1 MAQGACAHRTL
12 PAAQH
17 QMTRP
22 IEQVIDQHRVT
33 YHSVDALVFEP
44 TQVDKIL
51 VSFTGMQIGH
61 YNRWSWFCDR
71 YQQDNTLYIVFK
83 DDDRLFYLDREP
95 QNPVSTHH
103 ADFILDKL
111 AKHQLDSKKL
121 YTLGTSMGGYSA
133 IYFAFRLDAYAA
145 ITSSPL
151 VDIDSAT
158 PTVNPNTDVLEPT
171 TNLWSRQMAALGNT
185 WIDLDQYVLQS
196 AATPRIFLTHGTYRP
211 DLAAV
216 TKLTAALKEKNISY
230 IIDQVDKNEHAD
242 YLSAATL
249 FDLINHWP
257 DK

>member
-1 MAQGACAHRTL
+1 
-12 PAAQH
+12 
-17 QMTRP
+17 MTRT

-44 TQVDKIL
+44 AQVNKIL

-95 QNPVSTHH
+95 QNPVSKHH
-103 ADFILDKL
+103 ADFILSKL

-151 VDIDSAT
+151 VDVDSAT
-158 PTVNPNTDVLEPT
+158 PKPNPETNVTEPT
-171 TNLWSRQMAALGNT
+171 TNLWSRQMTALGSA
-185 WIDLDQYVLQS
+185 WIDLDQYILQCNS
-196 AATPRIFLTHGTYRP
+196 RPRIFVAHGTYRP

-216 TKLTAALKEKNISY
+216 AKLKSALEIKNIDY
-230 IIDQVDKNEHAD
+230 IVDQVNKNEHAD

-249 FDLINHWP
+249 FDLIDHWTN
-257 DK
+257 K